1 MSTLISKES
10 VMTAKQNTPS
20 KSQGFSLVE
29 LLVLVAIIAILAGLS
44 GTALMK
50 WVPQANLKRAARTIV
65 SMCQEAKIE
74 AIKRNHSVSINCVDP
89 DNTCKLQIV
98 SGNALRQ
105 FNLNTVSGVH
115 VKSTA
120 GSTFTS
126 RGRATAN
133 TITVRNNAGQELNIV
148 ISPSG
153 SIATRQ

>member
-1 MSTLISKES
+1 
-10 VMTAKQNTPS
+10 MTTHPTPEARDR
-20 KSQGFSLVE
+20 KAGRQKGFSLVE
-29 LLVLVAIIAILAGLS
+29 LLVLVAIIGILAGLS

-50 WVPQANLKRAARTIV
+50 WIPQANLKRAARTIV

-74 AIKRNHSVSINCVDP
+74 AIKRNQSVRINCVDP
-89 DNTCKLQIV
+89 ANTCAVQIV
-98 SGNALRQ
+98 SGNTLRQ
-105 FNLNTVSGVH
+105 FNLNDIRSGVH
-115 VKSTA
+115 VTSSV

-133 TITVRNNAGQELNIV
+133 TITVRNNAGQELRIV